1 MAISFK
7 TAITAYRVAR
17 VLPIV
22 PLALGAVAIVGC
34 AKVVSDVRKTRPL
47 AMLEGSEWG
56 LKDTDQFIAFKTKGE
71 VIGNGGCNNF
81 FGTYSQDGETLT
93 FGPLAST
100 KKACLGKM
108 EAETVFMNAVQNAR
122 AFEATHL
129 EMSLKDDKGETVL
142 RLQRRDWD

>member
-1 MAISFK
+1 MALSFK
-7 TAITAYRVAR
+7 TALTAYRVAR

-34 AKVVSDVRKTRPL
+34 AKVVSDVRKSRPL
-47 AMLEGSEWG
+47 ASLEGSEWG
-56 LKDTDQFIAFKTKGE
+56 LKESEQFIAFKDKGE

-81 FGTYSQDGETLT
+81 FGSYTQDGDTLT

-100 KKACLGKM
+100 KKFCQGKM
-108 EAETVFMNAVQNAR
+108 EAENSFMNAVQNAR
-122 AFEATHL
+122 SFEGTHIEL
-129 EMSLKDDKGETVL
+129 ALKDEKGETVL